1 MARCAAS
8 IDLVA
13 PIDFYGS
20 LMVSLM
26 TIFMS
31 TWPHYFLALDELSV
45 IP

>member
-26 TIFMS
+26 TIS
-31 TWPHYFLALDELSV
+31 YRHGLTIFL
-45 IP
+45 P